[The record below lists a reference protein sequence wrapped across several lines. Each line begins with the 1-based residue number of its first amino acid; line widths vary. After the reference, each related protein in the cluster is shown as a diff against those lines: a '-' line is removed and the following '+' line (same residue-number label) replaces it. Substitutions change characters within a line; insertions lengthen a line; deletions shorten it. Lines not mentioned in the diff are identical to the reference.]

1 MHKNNFMYVTF
12 LLGAFSVNAQ
22 EAITVSGTNASSVNG
37 TVSYT
42 IGQPFYVSSQGING
56 SLSEG
61 VQQPYEISDV
71 LGMDEKD
78 IDLKMK
84 AYPNPTIDILQLY
97 IGNRENMSFI
107 LYDLNGRLLQQGVI
121 RNETTQI
128 DMQGLPQATY
138 FLLVRNKERDVKIF
152 KIIKKD

>member
-1 MHKNNFMYVTF
+1 MYKNNFMYLTF

-22 EAITVSGTNASSVNG
+22 EALMVTGTNASSSNG
-37 TVSYT
+37 TISYS
-42 IGQPFYVSSQGING
+42 IGQPFYVSSQGTNG

-71 LGMDEKD
+71 LGRDEKD

-97 IGNRENMSFI
+97 IGNHENMSFI
-107 LYDLNGRLLQQGVI
+107 LYDLNGRLLQQGII

-138 FLLVRNKERDVKIF
+138 FLLIKNKEKEVKSF
-152 KIIKKD
+152 KIIKKE

>member
-1 MHKNNFMYVTF
+1 MHKNNFMLVTF

-22 EAITVSGTNASSVNG
+22 EAITVSGTNASSANG

-42 IGQPFYVSSQGING
+42 VGQPFYVGGQGTSG

-61 VQQPYEISDV
+61 VQQPYEISEV
-71 LGMDEKD
+71 LGVDEKD
-78 IDLKMK
+78 INLKMK

-97 IGNRENMSFI
+97 IGNYENMSFI
-107 LYDLNGRLLQQGVI
+107 LYDLNGRLLRQGAI

-128 DMQGLPQATY
+128 DMQGLPQTTY
-138 FLLVRNKERDVKIF
+138 FLLVKNKERDIKTF